1 MLSFSDR
8 PVWKSSLWKIVWE
21 VEANNNREPQS
32 GFSRIVVLSCSTRS
46 VCKCQGSASYS
57 CSLGSRNT
65 ILIKCEWTDQRP
77 TLTSLQLALLWAA
90 PHRQN
95 TNRFLSSV
103 YSTSVT
109 TVQSRCQSCW
119 VAGQSLC
126 AFRDGLGCLGLVY
139 CQCAHLTALKLWLL
153 AAVLLVSL
161 KCEGW
166 WDELLEIQ
174 AFLISFAV
182 PVENDGSSGKYSVIT
197 GQLSSLSS
205 TFVHLYPFMCFI
217 SRCEAS
223 AGI

>member
-1 MLSFSDR
+1 M
-8 PVWKSSLWKIVWE
+8 
-21 VEANNNREPQS
+21 S
-32 GFSRIVVLSCSTRS
+32 GFSILFLQPWKQKYHPHKMWMNRPEADSHLSPA
-46 VCKCQGSASYS
+46 GS
-57 CSLGSRNT
+57 
-65 ILIKCEWTDQRP
+65 P
-77 TLTSLQLALLWAA
+77 LWAA

-109 TVQSRCQSCW
+109 TVQSGCQSCW

-217 SRCEAS
+217 SHCEAS